1 MGYKPSSFLTP
12 VSQKRTRLK
21 FIAYSS
27 LFFIISVTV
36 FIFAFSALR
45 INDLKSEQ
53 AVVSSTYMSQLM
65 FIAEGNADEDLSKLI
80 PLFLGALVGDRV
92 FDCIRINMSSTNSV
106 YSWPT
111 NSCNQDSKSIRITG
125 VRKSDR
131 SDIQIQAT
139 LDKLAPYDKYQQ
151 ELFYVVISASLTG
164 LIALLMANFAFNR
177 AIRRPFENLLY
188 ELLEVLANA
197 DGKSQSNEQK
207 TDDPKKTHI
216 AHLSEAYDAIL
227 QRAKELKRK
236 EAFWRSIT
244 DNSHD
249 CVVSIDKQGCII
261 DFNTKAEKTFGY
273 QGETVLGLQLSEII
287 VTKRNLAIWK
297 RHFLSSNQENRVE
310 RQITELVRKDGT
322 EFHAEFSVRDITV
335 DDDQFFTIYILD
347 VTEVRKQQ
355 AELQKAKDS
364 AQEAS
369 KAKSSFL
376 AMMSHE
382 IRTPLNAVYG
392 ALGLI
397 NPSGLDS
404 SQKEFLQVGKKGAE
418 NLLLIINDI
427 LDFSRIEAGKLVLE
441 PVLFD
446 PQQIIE
452 DIFQILQPR
461 LMEKQIALVKG
472 SGFDKV
478 DYLMGDVSRIRQIL
492 LNLCSNAVR
501 FTDQGYVR
509 VDYSCSYSEGNNIRV
524 LFSVKDTGIGVS
536 KDNQAHLFE
545 EFWGQNNSGAQSN
558 RGTGL
563 GLPISKKLVE
573 MMGGEISFQSEK
585 GVGSTFCFELPLLRA
600 TPDATAENIKQRNLK
615 IDLVDEN
622 ISGLQGRVLLAED
635 NVANQLI
642 SQAMIKRIGLQV
654 DVVANGYEAIEAVNN
669 LPYDVV
675 IMDVNMPELDG
686 IAATKVIRKLPN
698 DLAKIPIVAMT
709 ALAMPG
715 DKEKLFAAGMDYYLS
730 KPVIQNEL
738 YTILLKIIKKMPIQ
752 DTEQLNNHEIEMHD
766 HEPMLIDFEILLQ
779 LSVDVGLSSL
789 RQIINAYLSDLPS
802 QVEAINT
809 AVSLGNCP
817 LLTTVVHPLKS
828 SSAAIGAMRLSDL
841 AGALESA
848 GKEQDLEQI
857 KISILALENTADQ
870 TKGALHAIDWKNL

>member
-1 MGYKPSSFLTP
+1 MLTENHGST
-12 VSQKRTRLK
+12 SQK
-21 FIAYSS
+21 
-27 LFFIISVTV
+27 
-36 FIFAFSALR
+36 
-45 INDLKSEQ
+45 N
-53 AVVSSTYMSQLM
+53 
-65 FIAEGNADEDLSKLI
+65 N
-80 PLFLGALVGDRV
+80 
-92 FDCIRINMSSTNSV
+92 
-106 YSWPT
+106 
-111 NSCNQDSKSIRITG
+111 
-125 VRKSDR
+125 
-131 SDIQIQAT
+131 
-139 LDKLAPYDKYQQ
+139 
-151 ELFYVVISASLTG
+151 
-164 LIALLMANFAFNR
+164 
-177 AIRRPFENLLY
+177 
-188 ELLEVLANA
+188 
-197 DGKSQSNEQK
+197 
-207 TDDPKKTHI
+207 HI
-216 AHLSEAYDAIL
+216 VHLSEAYNAIL

-249 CVVSIDKQGCII
+249 CVVSVDKQGCII
-261 DFNTKAEKTFGY
+261 DFNSKAEKTFGY

-287 VTKRNLAIWK
+287 VTKRNLALWNK
-297 RHFLSSNQENRVE
+297 HFISSNQKNRAE
-310 RQITELVRKDGT
+310 RQIIALVRKDGT
-322 EFHAEFSVRDITV
+322 EFQAEFSVRDITV

-347 VTEVRKQQ
+347 VTDVLKQQ

-364 AQEAS
+364 AQAAS

-397 NPSGLDS
+397 TPSGLDS
-404 SQKEFLQVGKKGAE
+404 SQKKFLQVGKKGAE

-441 PVLFD
+441 PTIFD
-446 PQQIIE
+446 PQQVIE
-452 DIFQILQPR
+452 DIFQILEPR
-461 LMEKQIALVKG
+461 LMEKQISLVKG
-472 SGFDKV
+472 NGFDTV
-478 DYLMGDVSRIRQIL
+478 DYLIGDVSRIRQIL

-509 VDYSCSYSEGNNIRV
+509 VDYSCSHSEGNNIRV

-573 MMGGEISFQSEK
+573 MMGGEISFQSKK
-585 GVGSTFCFELPLLRA
+585 GVGSSFCFELPLLRA
-600 TPDATAENIKQRNLK
+600 TPDATAEKIKQRNLK
-615 IDLVDEN
+615 SDLVDKN
-622 ISGLQGRVLLAED
+622 FSGLQGRVLLAED

-669 LPYDVV
+669 LPYDLVL
-675 IMDVNMPELDG
+675 MDVNMPELDG
-686 IAATKVIRKLPN
+686 IAATKVIRKLPTK
-698 DLAKIPIVAMT
+698 LAKIPIVAIT

-715 DKEKLFAAGMDYYLS
+715 DREKLLAAGMDYYLS

-738 YTILLKIIKKMPIQ
+738 YTTLLQIIKKTPIQ
-752 DTEQLNNHEIEMHD
+752 DKDQLNNQASETHD
-766 HEPMLIDFEILLQ
+766 QEPMLLDFEILIQ
-779 LSVDVGLSSL
+779 LSVDVGLDSL
-789 RQIINAYLSDLPS
+789 QEIIDAYLSGLSS
-802 QVEAINT
+802 QVEAIHT
-809 AVSLGNCP
+809 AVSLGNNH
-817 LLTTVVHPLKS
+817 LLTTVAHPLKS

-848 GKEQDLEQI
+848 GKEQNLEQI
-857 KISILALENTADQ
+857 KTSILALKNTADQ
-870 TKGALHAIDWKNL
+870 TRGALHAIDWKNL